1 MLRTLLPLYRAI
13 TTVQLGDGCNTSFW
27 HDVWSGDDSM
37 AERFPELY
45 THCKDQE
52 ISVKKVQLGL
62 SNSLVPRLSLVV
74 TEQLTEIT
82 QILSE

>member
-1 MLRTLLPLYRAI
+1 
-13 TTVQLGDGCNTSFW
+13 
-27 HDVWSGDDSM
+27 M